1 MCGSVV
7 SDTEREFE
15 FHFWVFGH
23 FGEEEEEE
31 ERIIMAGKRS
41 SPFSSPLLRPP
52 PELLNVKEEGETETS
67 CWRKEVDENL
77 KRLQSLLFGADQF
90 LEKSDFSSAQIL
102 GLRLLGFLDSRSVTD
117 ADRDF
122 ICPIRREVA
131 SKVDLALEGLVSDS
145 DRYLS
150 FFPSKPV

>member
-1 MCGSVV
+1 MVQ
-7 SDTEREFE
+7 SDSEREFE
-15 FHFWVFGH
+15 FHFWVLAILGI
-23 FGEEEEEE
+23 EEEE

-52 PELLNVKEEGETETS
+52 PELLNVKEEGDTETS

-122 ICPIRREVA
+122 IGPIRREVA

-145 DRYLS
+145 DRYLRLTP
-150 FFPSKPV
+150 FYPV